1 MNTRIIGRVAGAL
14 ALTLTLAGCIDMT
27 SEIEIKSDSA
37 VKATTITT
45 MGAEFY
51 PMIKAMKDTGSQGAG
66 AEASADDSDFCT
78 TDGAQLVE
86 NQDGSA
92 TCTEVYEGAFDGV
105 TGSSDAM
112 EDAAFT
118 VVSPGVV
125 RVSFKT
131 EGMASD
137 LTEGQESDPQTTAM
151 MKAYFEGHS
160 ATLRVKGKKITDTN
174 LTLGA
179 DGTSA
184 EVVIPF
190 TSLLDGTA
198 DLPPEYFAVVD
209 TN

>member
-1 MNTRIIGRVAGAL
+1 MNTPIIGRLAGAL
-14 ALTLTLAGCIDMT
+14 ALTLALAGCVDMT
-27 SEIEIKSDSA
+27 SELEIKSDSA

-51 PMIKAMKDTGSQGAG
+51 PMIKAMKDTGGKT

-78 TDGAQLVE
+78 TEGAQQVE

-92 TCTEVYEGAFDGV
+92 TCTEVYEGPFDGV
-105 TGSSDAM
+105 TGSNDAM
-112 EDAAFT
+112 EDATFT

-137 LTEGQESDPQTTAM
+137 LTDGQESDPQAMAM

-174 LTLGA
+174 LTPGA

-198 DLPPEYFAVVD
+198 DLPDEYYAVVD

>member
-1 MNTRIIGRVAGAL
+1 MNTGIIGRVAGAL
-14 ALTLTLAGCIDMT
+14 ALTLALAGCIDMT
-27 SEIEIKSDSA
+27 SDVEIKSDSA
-37 VKATTITT
+37 VKVTTTTT

-51 PMIKAMKDTGSQGAG
+51 PMIKAMKDAGGPG
-66 AEASADDSDFCT
+66 AEASADDSDFCAT
-78 TDGAQLVE
+78 EGAQLVE

-92 TCTEVYEGAFDGV
+92 TCTEVYEGAFDGAA
-105 TGSSDAM
+105 GSSDAM

-118 VVSPGVV
+118 VVSPGIV

-131 EGMASD
+131 EGMGSD
-137 LTEGQESDPQTTAM
+137 LTEGQDSDPQTTAM

-160 ATLRVKGKKITDTN
+160 ATLRVSGKKITDTN
-174 LTLGA
+174 LTLGG

-198 DLPPEYFAVVD
+198 DLPAEFYAVVD